1 MKLNIN
7 GQSRDL
13 KNASIPGALEM
24 EAVPRE
30 DWSAIAVARNGNIV
44 PKSAW
49 DETKLAENDR
59 IEIVRAFA
67 GG

>member
-7 GQSRDL
+7 GQSREMKTL
-13 KNASIPGALEM
+13 SIPSVLEM

-30 DWSAIAVARNGNIV
+30 DWNSIAVARNGNII

-49 DETKLAENDR
+49 GEVQLAENDN
-59 IEIVRAFA
+59 IDIVRPFA